1 MAARNTEKKQS
12 DAELSFK
19 VKGSTLLEK
28 GHAAVL
34 SAGYAVPSSST
45 AGRVTVGRVKRT
57 ADNSAGADGAI
68 SVTVESGTFLWDNAG
83 DVAQAHVGALAYW
96 SAANTVTATAGGSV
110 AGEIVEVSASG
121 VWVKTDPAAVAL
133 LAMLMGSGGAGA
145 VGILDAG
152 TLYTA
157 TTVEAALAE
166 VRTLTNKAPAMQVG
180 AATLASGTATVNTGI
195 VVAANSEVIPIAIG
209 AITGSTNYGGLR
221 ELKSSRV
228 NGAAGT
234 GTIVLEAVGADGA
247 KDADAAG
254 AIRFV
259 ILTPQ

>member
-1 MAARNTEKKQS
+1 MAARTTEKKQS
-12 DAELSFK
+12 DAELAFK

-28 GHAAVL
+28 GHACVL
-34 SAGYAVPSSST
+34 SAGYATTTSSA

-68 SVTVESGTFLWDNAG
+68 NVTVESGTFLWDNAG
-83 DVAQAHVGALAYW
+83 DVVQAHVGSLAYW
-96 SAANTVTATAGGSV
+96 SAANTVTAVSGGTV
-110 AGEIVEVSASG
+110 AGEIVEVNAAG
-121 VWVKTDPAAVAL
+121 VWVKTPA
-133 LAMLMGSGGAGA
+133 MGLGE
-145 VGILDAG
+145 VK
-152 TLYTA
+152 
-157 TTVEAALAE
+157 ALADA
-166 VRTLTNKAPAMQVG
+166 APAMQVG
-180 AATLASGTATVNTGI
+180 AATLVSGTATVATGI
-195 VVAANSEVIPIAIG
+195 VVASDSEVIPIAIG
-209 AITGSTNYGGLR
+209 AITGSTNFAGLR